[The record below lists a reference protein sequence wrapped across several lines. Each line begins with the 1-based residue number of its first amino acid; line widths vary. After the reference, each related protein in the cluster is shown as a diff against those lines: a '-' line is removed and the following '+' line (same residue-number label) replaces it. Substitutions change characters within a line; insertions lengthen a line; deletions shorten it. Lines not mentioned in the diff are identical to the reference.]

1 MSSVTDKDKSKSS
14 EEEGNELN
22 LIQFNFI
29 P

>member
-1 MSSVTDKDKSKSS
+1 MSSDKDKSKSS